1 MGDRTIGAVAAV
13 VALGLA
19 VAGPARAQTCHPG
32 QTDETTR
39 PIPPA
44 LAPAVSAAFGV
55 RMTPAEIER
64 NGLVRCADG
73 VLLACLVG
81 ANLNCGKADT
91 RATNRAAEDWCH
103 QHAGADFVPAFA
115 AGHDTVYAWRCEG
128 KRAAI
133 AGTVQHADRQ
143 GFVAENWKRVEH

>member
-1 MGDRTIGAVAAV
+1 M
-13 VALGLA
+13 ALGLG

-44 LAPAVSAAFGV
+44 LASDVIAAFAV
-55 RMTPAEIER
+55 RMTPTEIER
-64 NGLVRCADG
+64 NGVVRCADG

-91 RATNRAAEDWCH
+91 RTANRGAEAWCSR
-103 QHAGADFVPAFA
+103 HADAEFVPAFA

-128 KRAAI
+128 TRAAI
-133 AGTVQHADRQ
+133 ASAAQHADRQ
-143 GFVAENWKRVEH
+143 GFVAANWKRVER